1 MIDNSLIQG
10 VLGFLDTGLL
20 DWAWWQILLFTLAV
34 THVTIVGVTVFLHR
48 SQAHRALDLHPVIA
62 HFFRFWLWLTT
73 GMVTKQ
79 WAAVHRKHHARCET
93 PEDPHSPRV
102 YGIRKVLLEGAELY
116 RASAADTALVERF
129 GHGTPDDWIERNL
142 YSRHTVLGISLML
155 VVDILLFGVIGVAVW
170 AVQMLWIPVTAAGII
185 NGLGHYGGYRNYD
198 CPDASTNILP
208 WGIIIGGEELHNNHH
223 AFGSSAKLSSKWYE
237 FDIGWMYIRT
247 LQLLGLATVR
257 KVAPAPRLVAPRPHV
272 DAQTLQNVITYRYDL
287 MQAYARGLR
296 KTWREEIGRL
306 KSAGAAGSQHLSAM
320 LSGKSLLKG
329 VAQEQGRISESHKLE
344 IAKAFAGSDSLR
356 KLVEM
361 RDELIA
367 TWERSHLTPEQLVAH
382 LQQWCARAE
391 ASGVRALQDLALRMR
406 RYAPAPGTA
415 S

>member
-1 MIDNSLIQG
+1 MIDSPVAQG
-10 VLGFLDTGLL
+10 LLSFLDTGLL
-20 DWAWWQILLFTLAV
+20 DWAWWQIVLFTLAV
-34 THVTIVGVTVFLHR
+34 THVTIVSVTVFLHR
-48 SQAHRALDLHPVIA
+48 CQAHRALELHPAVS

-93 PEDPHSPRV
+93 PEDPHSPRTF
-102 YGIRKVLLEGAELY
+102 GIRKVLLEGAELY
-116 RASAADTALVERF
+116 RAAAADSALVEKF

-142 YSRHTVLGISLML
+142 YTRHSVVGVYLML
-155 VVDILLFGVIGVAVW
+155 VIDVLLFGVIGLSVF
-170 AVQMLWIPVTAAGII
+170 AVQMLWIPVSAAGII
-185 NGLGHYGGYRNYD
+185 NGLGHYLGYRNYD
-198 CPDASTNILP
+198 CPDASTNVLP

-237 FDIGWMYIRT
+237 FDIGWMYIRM
-247 LQLLGLATVR
+247 LQILGLATVR
-257 KVAPAPRLVAPRPHV
+257 KVALAPRLTTPRPQI
-272 DAQTLQNVITYRYDL
+272 DAAMLQAVITYRYDL

-296 KTWREEIGRL
+296 RTWREEIGRL
-306 KSAGAAGSQHLSAM
+306 KAAGAAGSSHLAAM
-320 LSGKSLLKG
+320 ISGKSVLKAVG
-329 VAQEQGRISESHKLE
+329 QDGGRITETQKL
-344 IAKAFAGSDSLR
+344 KMAGALAASDQLR

-367 TWERSHLTPEQLVAH
+367 TWERSHMTSEQLLAH

-406 RYAPAPGTA
+406 RYAPVPAA
-415 S
+415 A